1 MTGKFGRES
10 YRLKPIQL
18 PTNQSRKAC
27 NCSERVTMRASLQSK
42 HFGVLLSKNNAI
54 LQGVLCSNCS
64 ISLQRAIFQI
74 TWKAFFHLM
83 RHCLIISYF
92 FKHHCYY
99 IKLCMNTM
107 FGSRGEQKM
116 GVTLGR
122 MLTVMWIRQC
132 YFNVLTMAEEKC
144 SIARCP

>member
-42 HFGVLLSKNNAI
+42 HVGVLLSKNNAI
-54 LQGVLCSNCS
+54 LQGVLCSSCS

-74 TWKAFFHLM
+74 TWKAFFHLT
-83 RHCLIISYF
+83 RHYLIISYF
-92 FKHHCYY
+92 LTSLL
-99 IKLCMNTM
+99 LCQIVHECDV
-107 FGSRGEQKM
+107 GSKGEQKM

-122 MLTVMWIRQC
+122 MLTAMGIRQC
-132 YFNVLTMAEEKC
+132 FSMC
-144 SIARCP
+144 